1 MAGSSNQVVKNE
13 EEDSSLADE
22 DANLM
27 VKMKFL
33 PYKGSIDV
41 AFRILSPSHEK
52 SKFVGIEYVCKAKVE
67 GIGRATSPPDIEPA
81 A

>member
-1 MAGSSNQVVKNE
+1 MVGSNNQMVKNT

-33 PYKGSIDV
+33 TYKV
-41 AFRILSPSHEK
+41 MQFLNKLSLTE
-52 SKFVGIEYVCKAKVE
+52 
-67 GIGRATSPPDIEPA
+67 TSCHSCLLVS
-81 A
+81 